1 MITITKPVVAKAIVK
16 AKPAAPAAPVASMT
30 DAQLDAEFE
39 LSFVSNNVTR
49 RVECVGEIGNRLM
62 TVSSFLS
69 GLFGGSK
76 FPNYERRSL
85 FVQSNAARSSVATS
99 AGNLAQN
106 AAQVV
111 GGIFNK
117 ALLAVAVIG
126 VVIYVAKKK

>member
-1 MITITKPVVAKAIVK
+1 MITKPVIAKAIVK
-16 AKPAAPAAPVASMT
+16 AKTAAPAAPVATMT

-39 LSFVSNNVTR
+39 LAFASNNLTR

-62 TVSSFLS
+62 TISSFIS

-76 FPNYERRSL
+76 FPNYERRTQFS
-85 FVQSNAARSSVATS
+85 QSGAARSSVAAS
-99 AGNLAQN
+99 AGNLAQG
-106 AAQVV
+106 AGQILSGA
-111 GGIFNK
+111 FNK